1 MEDLL
6 RASAL
11 ELARR
16 VRAREVSAEELAR
29 AYLARIARIDP
40 QVSAFTHV
48 LARAAIADARRKDA
62 ALARRRAPDP
72 LPPFWGVPVAVKD
85 LNFVRGSF
93 TRLGSRAFR
102 LFYSPFDDKVV
113 QQLRLGGFV
122 IVGKVST
129 AELGA
134 LPVTEPDIHPPTRN
148 PWDLGVTPGGSSG
161 GSAAAVAA
169 GMVPIAQGSDGA
181 GSIRIPSA
189 LCHLVGIKPSRGR
202 VVDPYGRPDADQ
214 IATCGPIARSVD
226 DAAAM
231 LDVMAGLSV
240 GKPHWAPR
248 PDGLLGELARREPR
262 RLRVRVTVDSP
273 LVTPHAEVAA
283 AVARVAAALEGM
295 GHEVEEAG
303 GLEAAVADFLPI
315 WQYNVSRAPVL
326 RPRSLQPVTAWL
338 RAAGRTLRVE
348 DVLARQ
354 RELAARVLD
363 WFGDVDVWVTPT
375 VAVPPPAIGAWKGMG
390 PAETFDEAAKLG
402 AFTAVFNVTGQPAA
416 SVPVGVAT
424 AAAGGWPIGVQVAG
438 RLYEDATVLA
448 VSRQLESAMPWAA
461 RRAPIAG

>member
-1 MEDLL
+1 MLCTVGRGAVDDLVM
-6 RASAL
+6 ASAL

-16 VRAREVSAEELAR
+16 VRARELSAEELAR
-29 AYLARIARIDP
+29 AYLARIERIDP

-62 ALARRRAPDP
+62 ALARGRAPDP

-122 IVGKVST
+122 ILGKVST

-169 GMVPIAQGSDGA
+169 GLVPIAQGSDGA

-189 LCHLVGIKPSRGR
+189 LCHLYGIKPSRGR

-226 DAAAM
+226 
-231 LDVMAGLSV
+231 
-240 GKPHWAPR
+240 
-248 PDGLLGELARREPR
+248 
-262 RLRVRVTVDSP
+262 
-273 LVTPHAEVAA
+273 
-283 AVARVAAALEGM
+283 
-295 GHEVEEAG
+295 
-303 GLEAAVADFLPI
+303 
-315 WQYNVSRAPVL
+315 
-326 RPRSLQPVTAWL
+326 
-338 RAAGRTLRVE
+338 
-348 DVLARQ
+348 
-354 RELAARVLD
+354 
-363 WFGDVDVWVTPT
+363 
-375 VAVPPPAIGAWKGMG
+375 
-390 PAETFDEAAKLG
+390 
-402 AFTAVFNVTGQPAA
+402 
-416 SVPVGVAT
+416 
-424 AAAGGWPIGVQVAG
+424 
-438 RLYEDATVLA
+438 
-448 VSRQLESAMPWAA
+448 
-461 RRAPIAG
+461 